1 LRYLCI
7 ALAALLTIA
16 RFRHHRLIAQ
26 QSTDDVHLQ
35 LMQHCCAID
44 RVAQISVLP
53 WLLSIY
59 SAALCID
66 SANQFAPSST
76 DRAARHVDRSFA
88 LFFRLLSTV
97 TFPTYSPGISRQ
109 SIGTSRV
116 FD

>member
-53 WLLSIY
+53 WLLSIAQRYVSTAQISLHHHRPIEQHDTSIVRSRY
-59 SAALCID
+59 SSGYYL
-66 SANQFAPSST
+66 
-76 DRAARHVDRSFA
+76 R
-88 LFFRLLSTV
+88 
-97 TFPTYSPGISRQ
+97 
-109 SIGTSRV
+109 
-116 FD
+116 